1 MSDVSKPLNA
11 DSELKKVADSLMAR
25 FGGSGSGRAS
35 ALRLLGA
42 YVVYKTEGA
51 GGLRRLGFSRDSVL
65 LYLEKMRDAGLL
77 RADP

>member
-1 MSDVSKPLNA
+1 LSDESKPLGH
-11 DSELKKVADSLMAR
+11 DEDLKKVADSLMAR

-42 YVVYKTEGA
+42 YVVYKEEGA

-65 LYLEKMRDAGLL
+65 LYLEKMRAAGLL
-77 RADP
+77 HVDP